1 MGLISNFSIP
11 LRRGIPIARRALAE
25 CGAGSADRPCPH
37 ILLHSALAV
46 VENSSVILASS
57 PGLGLVSSRIGSG
70 IALAARN
77 PAFQIFTVVVDRASE
92 SQERW
97 CITTAS
103 DALLR
108 EFADR
113 QTVFSLDLDWSEK
126 PLFHACPRCAVVT
139 SATQSHLTAQHKRLL
154 IGPSIQLPEM
164 NKALEGTMP

>member
-1 MGLISNFSIP
+1 MSSHP
-11 LRRGIPIARRALAE
+11 L
-25 CGAGSADRPCPH
+25 H
-37 ILLHSALAV
+37 FALAV
-46 VENSSVILASS
+46 IENSFVILASS
-57 PGLGLVSSRIGSG
+57 PGVGPVSSRIGGG

-97 CITTAS
+97 CITTTR

-126 PLFHACPRCAVVT
+126 TLFHTWPRRAVAYCD
-139 SATQSHLTAQHKRLL
+139 ATPPQGPAQAVGDWPVDPATRV
-154 IGPSIQLPEM
+154 
-164 NKALEGTMP
+164 NKTLEGTMP